1 MFAALP
7 LPLMVFAEP
16 LGVALLTS
24 GGDLARLSHQSRR
37 ARRRSLKTASYS
49 CVKLPASGEVGVIWL
64 RFRSA
69 LAVNFT
75 YMAPFSECPRR
86 EFASVGD
93 SAYVRESALTIC
105 SPRLTISNPGLAISY
120 PLSSLYRPSNL
131 HLSDSASIQEFH

>member
-1 MFAALP
+1 MSEVTLLHAYQSSPIVLEGTVFAALP

-24 GGDLARLSHQSRR
+24 GADLARLSHQSRR

-69 LAVNFT
+69 LAVNLHPLAT
-75 YMAPFSECPRR
+75 PHTS
-86 EFASVGD
+86 G
-93 SAYVRESALTIC
+93 
-105 SPRLTISNPGLAISY
+105 SPR
-120 PLSSLYRPSNL
+120 
-131 HLSDSASIQEFH
+131 